1 MQYDQLNKYRPVSAR
16 EKRLIAYSS
25 QFQLNV
31 RYLKGSRN
39 YTADCLSRLMD
50 DLDESEV
57 EKWRPSETMKSED
70 FILALSS
77 EANNPQNFLTHGH
90 KNSKADPETDQPSP
104 NNKSITP
111 VIVDSYSEKHTQGK

>member
-1 MQYDQLNKYRPVSAR
+1 MPSLQLNKYRPVSAR
-16 EKRLIAYSS
+16 EKRLIAYLS

-50 DLDESEV
+50 DLDECEV
-57 EKWRPSETMKSED
+57 EKWRPSEKMKSED

-77 EANNPQNFLTHGH
+77 DANNPQNSRT
-90 KNSKADPETDQPSP
+90 
-104 NNKSITP
+104 
-111 VIVDSYSEKHTQGK
+111 